1 MDIRLWKKLADR
13 FSFLYRIWGFLVRVQ
28 LICIRIRNWNFLRKN
43 GINNWR
49 DYDMQKWT
57 RVKYQPNLPLGADGR
72 KVTACKEHILLS
84 KEAAKEGMVLL
95 KNEDNVLPLKKGTK
109 VALFGK
115 ASVDYVR
122 GGGGSGE
129 VTVSYSRNL
138 YEGMKMLSDKVSVFD
153 ELENFYKEEVNKQYK
168 KGHVPGMT
176 TEPYTPDE
184 LFEKARNY
192 TDSAVISI
200 CRFSGEGWDRKSIVD
215 SENKNLWANEEQMAK
230 QSAQIFEN
238 GDFYLTNA
246 EKAMVERVKNNFEK
260 VIVVMNVGG
269 MVDTSW
275 FRDDSDINAVLMAW
289 QGGIEGGLAAAEL
302 LVGEGNPSGKLTD
315 TFAADL
321 SDYPSTEG
329 FHESEKY
336 VDYTEDIYVGY
347 RYFETIPGAKDKVNY
362 PFGFGLSYTDFSISA
377 GTAYEK
383 EGTIYAPVVVTNIG
397 ELPGKE
403 VVQAYYSAPQGKLG
417 KPAIQLCAFK
427 KTRLLQTGESQTII
441 LSWKIA
447 DMASFDDLG
456 KISKSAYLL
465 EKGEYSFYI
474 GNSSRDTVELDYKYV
489 CEEDRIIRQLTSKL
503 APTSLSKRLLS
514 DGSYETLPQTEP
526 FDTDSNQLTPM
537 SVDEMEGYA
546 PVMPGRERW
555 HLWKN
560 TPEQK
565 HHQLIEV
572 AEGKISLDEFMTQL
586 SDKQLAELLGG
597 QFNTGVANTFGI
609 GNIPDYGVPNVMTA
623 DGPAGLRIGPECGVC
638 TTAWPCST
646 LLACT
651 WNEEIV
657 EKVGAAGGAEV
668 KENNIAIWLAPA
680 VNIHRSPLCG
690 RNFEYY
696 SEDPFLTGKLASSM
710 VKGIQSNNI
719 GATVKHFALN
729 NKETNRKN
737 SDSRASERAI
747 REIYLKAF
755 EMIVRDA
762 KPWAIMSS
770 YNIVNGHRASENR
783 ELLEDVLRGEWGFDG
798 MVTTDWW
805 TNGEHY
811 KEVKAGNDV
820 KMACGFPDRLLE
832 AMDKG
837 ALTRQEMEICAKRI
851 LKLIL
856 KVD

>member
-1 MDIRLWKKLADR
+1 
-13 FSFLYRIWGFLVRVQ
+13 
-28 LICIRIRNWNFLRKN
+28 
-43 GINNWR
+43 
-49 DYDMQKWT
+49 MQKWT
-57 RVKYQPNLPLGADGR
+57 RVKYQPNLPLGADGKR
-72 KVTACKEHILLS
+72 VTACKEHIFLS

-95 KNEDNVLPLKKGTK
+95 KNEDNVLPLKKGTR

-115 ASVDYVR
+115 ATADYVR

-129 VTVSYSRNL
+129 VTVSYNRNL
-138 YEGMKMLSDKVSVFD
+138 YEGMKLLSDKVSVFD
-153 ELENFYKEEVNKQYK
+153 ELEDFYEEEVKKQYK

-176 TEPYTPDE
+176 TEPYIPDE
-184 LFEKARNY
+184 LFEKAKNY
-192 TDSAVISI
+192 TDTAVISI

-215 SENKNLWANEEQMAK
+215 SENKNLWANEAQMAK

-246 EKAMVERVKNNFEK
+246 EKAMVERVKDNFKK

-275 FRDDSDINAVLMAW
+275 FRDDKDIDAVLMAW

-302 LVGEGNPSGKLTD
+302 LVGDGNPSGKLSD
-315 TFAADL
+315 TFAANL
-321 SDYPSTEG
+321 NDYPSTAN

-377 GTAYEK
+377 VTAYEK
-383 EGTIYAPVVVTNIG
+383 EGTIYASVVVTNIG

-441 LSWKIA
+441 LSWKAA
-447 DMASFDDLG
+447 DMVSYDDLG

-514 DGSYETLPQTEP
+514 DGSYETLSQTEP
-526 FDTDSNQLTPM
+526 FDTDANVLTPM

-546 PVMPGRERW
+546 PVMPRRGRW

-586 SDKQLAELLGG
+586 SDEQLAELLGG

-668 KENNIAIWLAPA
+668 KENNIAIWLTPA

-820 KMACGFPDRLLE
+820 KMACGFPERLLE
-832 AMDKG
+832 AIKIG

>member
-1 MDIRLWKKLADR
+1 
-13 FSFLYRIWGFLVRVQ
+13 
-28 LICIRIRNWNFLRKN
+28 
-43 GINNWR
+43 
-49 DYDMQKWT
+49 MQKWT
-57 RVKYQPNLPLGADGR
+57 RVKYQPNLPLGADGKR
-72 KVTACKEHILLS
+72 VTACKEHIFLS

-95 KNEDNVLPLKKGTK
+95 KNEDNVLPLKKGTR

-115 ASVDYVR
+115 ATADYVR

-129 VTVSYSRNL
+129 VTVSYNRNL
-138 YEGMKMLSDKVSVFD
+138 YEGMKLLSDKVSVFD
-153 ELENFYKEEVNKQYK
+153 ELEDFYEEEVKKQYK
-168 KGHVPGMT
+168 KGYVPGMT
-176 TEPYTPDE
+176 TEPYIPDE
-184 LFEKARNY
+184 LFEKAKNY
-192 TDSAVISI
+192 TDTAVISI

-215 SENKNLWANEEQMAK
+215 SENKNLWANEAQMAK

-246 EKAMVERVKNNFEK
+246 EKAMVERVKDNFKK

-275 FRDDSDINAVLMAW
+275 FRDDKDIDAVLMAW

-302 LVGEGNPSGKLTD
+302 LVGDGNPSGKLSD
-315 TFAADL
+315 TFAANL
-321 SDYPSTEG
+321 NDYPSTAN

-377 GTAYEK
+377 VTAYEK
-383 EGTIYAPVVVTNIG
+383 EGTIYASVVVTNIG

-441 LSWKIA
+441 LSWKAA
-447 DMASFDDLG
+447 DMASYDDLG

-514 DGSYETLPQTEP
+514 DGSYETLSQTEP
-526 FDTDSNQLTPM
+526 FDTDANVLTPM

-546 PVMPGRERW
+546 PVMPRRGRW

-586 SDKQLAELLGG
+586 SDEQLAELLGG

-668 KENNIAIWLAPA
+668 KENNIAIWLTPA

-820 KMACGFPDRLLE
+820 KMACGFPERLLE
-832 AMDKG
+832 AIKIG

-856 KVD
+856 KID

>member
-1 MDIRLWKKLADR
+1 
-13 FSFLYRIWGFLVRVQ
+13 
-28 LICIRIRNWNFLRKN
+28 
-43 GINNWR
+43 
-49 DYDMQKWT
+49 MQKWT
-57 RVKYQPNLPLGADGR
+57 RVKYQPNLPLGADGKR
-72 KVTACKEHILLS
+72 VTACKEHIFLS

-95 KNEDNVLPLKKGTK
+95 KNEDNVLPLKKGTR

-115 ASVDYVR
+115 ATADYVR

-129 VTVSYSRNL
+129 VTVSYNRNL
-138 YEGMKMLSDKVSVFD
+138 YEGMKLLSDKVSVFD
-153 ELENFYKEEVNKQYK
+153 ELEDFYEEEVKKQYK
-168 KGHVPGMT
+168 KGYVPGMT
-176 TEPYTPDE
+176 TEPYIPDE
-184 LFEKARNY
+184 LFEKAKNY
-192 TDSAVISI
+192 TDTAVISI

-215 SENKNLWANEEQMAK
+215 SENKNLWANEAQMAK

-246 EKAMVERVKNNFEK
+246 EKAMVERVKDNFKK

-275 FRDDSDINAVLMAW
+275 FRDDKDIDAVLMAW

-302 LVGEGNPSGKLTD
+302 LVGDGNPSGKLSD
-315 TFAADL
+315 TFAANL
-321 SDYPSTEG
+321 NDYPSTAN

-377 GTAYEK
+377 VTAYEK
-383 EGTIYAPVVVTNIG
+383 EGTIYASVVVTNIG

-441 LSWKIA
+441 LSWKAA
-447 DMASFDDLG
+447 DMASYDDLG

-514 DGSYETLPQTEP
+514 DGSYETLSQTEP
-526 FDTDSNQLTPM
+526 FDTDANVLTPM

-546 PVMPGRERW
+546 PVMPRRGRW

-586 SDKQLAELLGG
+586 SDEQLAELLGG

-668 KENNIAIWLAPA
+668 KENNIAIWLTPA

-820 KMACGFPDRLLE
+820 KMACGFPERLLE
-832 AMDKG
+832 AIKIG
-837 ALTRQEMEICAKRI
+837 VLTRQEMEICAKRI

-856 KVD
+856 KID